1 MSMSFIQ
8 EAHAEDQAIGSK
20 DEAIRQLEIQVTKL
34 QQSLNEVP
42 KDALSVQ
49 NCMDMLGVSRFTW
62 YKMRKEGKTPKT
74 FTIPGVKRQFVLKTE
89 YDKWLKEL
97 SKHGINTDYGSNRI
111 QFNQ

>member
-1 MSMSFIQ
+1 MSFMQ

-20 DEAIRQLEIQVTKL
+20 DEAIRRLEIQVTKL

-49 NCMDMLGVSRFTW
+49 NCMDMLGVSGPTW
-62 YKMRKEGKTPKT
+62 YKMRKEGLTPKT

-89 YDKWLKEL
+89 LDKWLKEL
-97 SKHGINTDYGSNRI
+97 SKHGINTDFGSNRI